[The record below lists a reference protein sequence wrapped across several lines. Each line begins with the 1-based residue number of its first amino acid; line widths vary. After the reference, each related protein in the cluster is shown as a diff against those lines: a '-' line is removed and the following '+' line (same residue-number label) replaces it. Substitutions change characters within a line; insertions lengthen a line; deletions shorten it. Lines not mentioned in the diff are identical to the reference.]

1 MKRSAAVR
9 RTLALVLVPFLSA
22 CDESEIPIE
31 PEGEPRF
38 TNLVIDKLDTEPD
51 PGENLDAGDVVDYD
65 LTATFQLANGWE
77 DEDLDAYLFIESWSA
92 GEYVRIEVSD
102 LDTDVDTPTG
112 TIRFNGTFAVPDCGA
127 VDELTFFVGL
137 WPADDDPDF
146 YADSDQYSADV
157 VGAGSDPCLL

>member
-1 MKRSAAVR
+1 MRKPVR
-9 RTLALVLVPFLSA
+9 LGVLLLALVPALA
-22 CDESEIPIE
+22 GCDESEIPIE

-38 TNLVIDKLDTEPD
+38 TNIVIDKLDTEPD

-65 LTATFQLANGWE
+65 LRATYQLANGWE
-77 DEDLDAYLFIESWSA
+77 DEDLDAYFFIESWA
-92 GEYVRIEVSD
+92 NGEYVRIELSEV
-102 LDTDVDTPTG
+102 DTDVDLPSG
-112 TIRFNGTFAVPDCGA
+112 TIRFSGIVQVPDCGS

-157 VGAGSDPCLL
+157 VGAGSVACPL